1 METVMPPENEGQE
14 TEREDSGM
22 SESPAKRIPRRIQV
36 RQVTSYQAS
45 WTERGRGE
53 SGVFTLQL
61 ILDHGADEHIL
72 EVDEDDMDVLLK
84 LLKRSEHTT
93 YDLERGVLMFSNL
106 DA

>member
-1 METVMPPENEGQE
+1 MLPEQEGQE
-14 TEREDSGM
+14 NEREKSGG
-22 SESPAKRIPRRIQV
+22 SESEGKRLPRRIQV
-36 RQVTSYQAS
+36 RQVTAYQAS

-93 YDLERGVLMFSNL
+93 YDLERGLLMFAKI

>member
-1 METVMPPENEGQE
+1 MLPEQEGQE
-14 TEREDSGM
+14 NEREGSGG
-22 SESPAKRIPRRIQV
+22 SESAGKRLPRRIQV
-36 RQVTSYQAS
+36 RQVTAYQAS

-61 ILDHGADEHIL
+61 ILDHGADEHVL

-93 YDLERGVLMFSNL
+93 YDVDRGVLMFSNI

>member
-1 METVMPPENEGQE
+1 MLPEQEGQE
-14 TEREDSGM
+14 TEREDAGTSK
-22 SESPAKRIPRRIQV
+22 STDTPIPRRIQV

-61 ILDHGADEHIL
+61 ILDNGADEHVL
-72 EVDEDDMDVLLK
+72 EVDDDDMDVLLK

-93 YDLERGVLMFSNL
+93 YDLERRVLMFSNI